1 MDFDNQ
7 NEYNL
12 PDRSSAYG
20 RRYLMASNSS
30 IIKKEIKIEDMTIKV
45 IKRNISTAK
54 LVEQGVISEQDAEMD
69 KRAREAVSI
78 AKRQAKV
85 CNKPIAMYDKET
97 KKPYLVTASGRK

>member
-1 MDFDNQ
+1 
-7 NEYNL
+7 
-12 PDRSSAYG
+12 
-20 RRYLMASNSS
+20 MASNNS
-30 IIKKEIKIEDMTIKV
+30 IVKKEIKIDDMTIKV

-97 KKPYLVTASGRK
+97 EKPYLVTASGRK